1 MKQYK
6 QYLLK
11 QQKNYPSMEI
21 EDYFKL
27 VYQSHYGPKH
37 LLNANVEENILEEL
51 KENLNDNDI
60 LYEYISNDFVRVN
73 LSLVIKD
80 NIHINGLTSII
91 TKSANY
97 TAKGSITD
105 KINLLYNFGL
115 NKEKIDDFLQNP
127 QPVYHSET
135 YKKLYNPHYR
145 VVSANLLPLYFK
157 KVILLDFIESLQSS
171 LKNDSEIKIV
181 AIEGKCC
188 SGKSTLADLITNA
201 TIIHADDFFSDSTSL
216 DFKRIR
222 NVLSNLKP
230 NQSFTY
236 EVYNCMTDYYYKK
249 TIDCVKNIVVLEGV
263 YSYHQELRDLI
274 DKVVYVNSIKEI
286 QMKRLEDRCKHNKEL
301 FDKFINLWIPREDEY
316 YDSYDFILNSDLI
329 V

>member
-1 MKQYK
+1 MEQYK

-37 LLNANVEENILEEL
+37 LLNANVEEYILEEL
-51 KENLNDNDI
+51 KQNLNDNDI

-80 NIHINGLTSII
+80 NIHINGLSSII

-157 KVILLDFIESLQSS
+157 KVILLMNPSTLKESLGIQ
-171 LKNDSEIKIV
+171 
-181 AIEGKCC
+181 
-188 SGKSTLADLITNA
+188 A
-201 TIIHADDFFSDSTSL
+201 T
-216 DFKRIR
+216 
-222 NVLSNLKP
+222 
-230 NQSFTY
+230 
-236 EVYNCMTDYYYKK
+236 
-249 TIDCVKNIVVLEGV
+249 
-263 YSYHQELRDLI
+263 
-274 DKVVYVNSIKEI
+274 
-286 QMKRLEDRCKHNKEL
+286 DR
-301 FDKFINLWIPREDEY
+301 
-316 YDSYDFILNSDLI
+316 
-329 V
+329 